1 MATLKWQLKAFCVSI
16 SDSIFPLQYTVLDG
30 GFSDNIPCFDSNTI
44 TVCPFAG
51 EADIC
56 PRDLTAVDMS
66 VDLGHTSFHVSE
78 DNIFRLN
85 HALNPMEPDMLLSLC
100 EEGYNECLRFLH
112 RKGES
117 SGCSYC
123 TLKESMR
130 LCFNE
135 IRGTEN
141 TGYIYKKYPKIRR
154 LFVLYVNRR
163 YETMF
168 Q

>member
-1 MATLKWQLKAFCVSI
+1 MTSLI
-16 SDSIFPLQYTVLDG
+16 SCDSSHFFSFSFSPPLQYTVLDG

-66 VDLGHTSFHVSE
+66 VDVGHTSFHVSE

-85 HALNPMEPDMLLSLC
+85 HALNPMEPEMLLSLC

-112 RKGES
+112 KKGQQFAVVLILCWRGQVNFQRLPWQS
-117 SGCSYC
+117 C
-123 TLKESMR
+123 LAKETHRAS
-130 LCFNE
+130 L
-135 IRGTEN
+135 
-141 TGYIYKKYPKIRR
+141 
-154 LFVLYVNRR
+154 LSDH
-163 YETMF
+163 
-168 Q
+168 